1 MNYKSHTLKT
11 DIDISKLYTV
21 HYFEFSKD
29 YKFKGEAHDFWELV
43 YVDKGEII
51 CYADDKTITLTQGS
65 VIFHKPNE
73 WHSIASNGKIASNVA
88 IVTFECNSELMGF
101 FENKILRV
109 GQEQKKLI
117 SKIISE
123 YTNTFSTPLNDV
135 YSNSLQPK
143 AQPII
148 CSEQLIKQ
156 YICEFLIL
164 FLRENSP
171 TDQYTTVSINHSNA
185 MLNVMINYMQE
196 NISRSVTIEELARY
210 SGTNRMTVNRIF
222 NNNLNIT
229 PIKYFTQMKIEL
241 AKKYLRE
248 SNYNISQIAEFLG
261 YSNIHYFSLQFKK
274 ITGMSPTEYSSS
286 IKAMAR
292 VEITERR

>member
-21 HYFEFSKD
+21 HYFEFSMD

-88 IVTFECNSELMGF
+88 IVTFECNSEHMSF

-185 MLNVMINYMQE
+185 MLNVMIN
-196 NISRSVTIEELARY
+196 
-210 SGTNRMTVNRIF
+210 
-222 NNNLNIT
+222 
-229 PIKYFTQMKIEL
+229 
-241 AKKYLRE
+241 
-248 SNYNISQIAEFLG
+248 
-261 YSNIHYFSLQFKK
+261 
-274 ITGMSPTEYSSS
+274 
-286 IKAMAR
+286 
-292 VEITERR
+292 